1 MEVLMWGSTIM
12 LPLLANA
19 TALLPLPDHVDIPDG
34 YSTTI
39 CPTEAA
45 ARTMLADYFRVKPA
59 PNNYTTDTDRYFAG
73 LKATGCSQDSPR
85 DGTVIIRSV
94 VARAEFTLAR
104 GKETY
109 IVYRGVMG
117 SAGKPVIGIVD
128 EGGNNGFPR
137 TELAGWKE
145 THTRD
150 GWLDSRSMDKE
161 SGILY
166 LCPTPQSALAVV
178 TAMKGLT
185 KVQWQ
190 PYLAKVKQLGAA
202 KGCRPARDRYF
213 VAALLDNTYNDCGN
227 ECGIDLTAI
236 EAIDRS
242 GLKVGLVFD
251 ASEM

>member
-1 MEVLMWGSTIM
+1 MWGSTIM

-19 TALLPLPDHVDIPDG
+19 AAVLPLPDHVDIPDG
-34 YSTTI
+34 FATTI

-59 PNNYTTDTDRYFAG
+59 PNNHNTDTDRYFAG
-73 LKATGCSQDSPR
+73 LKATGCSQDSLR
-85 DGTVIIRSV
+85 DGTVTIRSV

-117 SAGKPVIGIVD
+117 SAGKPVFGIVD

-145 THTRD
+145 LHTRD

-242 GLKVGLVFD
+242 GLKVGLIFD

>member
-1 MEVLMWGSTIM
+1 MWGSTIM

-19 TALLPLPDHVDIPDG
+19 AAVLPLPDHVDIPDG
-34 YSTTI
+34 FATTI

-59 PNNYTTDTDRYFAG
+59 PNNHNTDTDRYFAG
-73 LKATGCSQDSPR
+73 LKATGCSQDSLR
-85 DGTVIIRSV
+85 DGTVTIRSV

-117 SAGKPVIGIVD
+117 SAGKPVFGIVD

-145 THTRD
+145 LHTRD